1 MAILVIDLE
10 ATCDDDPDFS
20 PDHMEIIEIGAVWA
34 ATNGEAI
41 AAFQS
46 CVRPLVHPT
55 LSDFCKSLTGI
66 AQADVDAA
74 ATFAEVASK
83 LASFAKQHVNAH
95 PTWGS
100 WGQYDFNQ
108 IARECERHGIDNPLD
123 GFTHRNLK
131 REFAR
136 TRKIKEVGMAKAL
149 QIAGLPLQG
158 AHHRALD
165 DAKNIARLLPC
176 CVPL

>member
-10 ATCDDDPDFS
+10 ATCDDGPAFS
-20 PDHMEIIEIGAVWA
+20 TDQMEIIEIGAVWA
-34 ATNGEAI
+34 TTSGEAI
-41 AAFQS
+41 AAFKS
-46 CVRPLVHPT
+46 YVRPLVHPT
-55 LSDFCKSLTGI
+55 LSDFCTSLTGI

-74 ATFAEVASK
+74 PTFAEVASK
-83 LASFAKQHVNAH
+83 LASFAKQHLDAQ
-95 PTWGS
+95 PIWGS
-100 WGQYDFNQ
+100 WGKYDFNQ
-108 IARECERHGIDNPLD
+108 IARECERHGISNPLD

-136 TRKIKEVGMAKAL
+136 QRKIKEVGMAKAL

-165 DAKNIARLLPC
+165 DAKNIATLLPWC
-176 CVPL
+176 APL